1 MTRITLD
8 LDDDLAAWAEEQA
21 KAEGS
26 ATVGAWRTDGVRLLN
41 AASDLDAALD
51 EGLASEDCTQTVA
64 EVFAD
69 IRRRRSHAA

>member
-1 MTRITLD
+1 MTRFTLD
-8 LDDDLAAWAEEQA
+8 LDDDLAAWAAEEA
-21 KAEGS
+21 A
-26 ATVGAWRTDGVRLLN
+26 ADG
-41 AASDLDAALD
+41 AASTEAWLSDRIRLFKAACDLDAALD